1 MPDTCIRRRL
11 LFACRQAYQTQP
23 PAGGAPVGWTEAP
36 RAFTAQGPHG
46 PGDIDHALVGR
57 VAEGIVV
64 AFRGTLPPF
73 VEDDH
78 GPGEVARDWINN
90 AEFLSRENTVYPGRV
105 HAGFAGS
112 VERLWGQVAPA
123 IHGLIRPGGPNRL
136 YVTGHSKGGALANL
150 AAWRALGIAGL
161 EGPIRVLTIAA
172 ARCGNEDFRTA
183 YQAHGGISCRR
194 YESAADVVP
203 LVPPGADTPA
213 WAKLPIQRL
222 WPRLLNN
229 NYVPVGTRVPAG
241 VSLLER
247 VQVAQRYFGAFG
259 RGSLRSNY
267 MPLLAV
273 AHDIAPHSGYDA
285 LICDGDPGCTHD

>member
-1 MPDTCIRRRL
+1 M
-11 LFACRQAYQTQP
+11 LFACRQTYQTQLP
-23 PAGGAPVGWTEAP
+23 PRGTPVGWTEP
-36 RAFTAQGPHG
+36 PQEFIAQGPHG
-46 PGDIDHALVGR
+46 AGNIDRALVGR
-57 VAEGIVV
+57 VAEGIVL
-64 AFRGTLPPF
+64 AFRGTLAPF

-78 GPGEVARDWINN
+78 GSGEVARDWLNN
-90 AEFLSRENTVYPGRV
+90 VEFLSRDNTVYPGRV

-123 IHGLIRPGGPNRL
+123 IQGLIRPGGPNRL

-150 AAWRALGIAGL
+150 AGWRALGIVGL

-203 LVPPGADTPA
+203 LVPPGADTPS
-213 WAKLPIQRL
+213 WAKLLIQRL
-222 WPRLLNN
+222 WPRLTNN
-229 NYVPVGTRVPAG
+229 DYVPVGTRVPVG
-241 VSLLER
+241 VTLLEGL
-247 VQVAQRYFGAFG
+247 QVARRYLGGFGFG
-259 RGSLRSNY
+259 SVRSDY
-267 MPLLAV
+267 LPLLAL
-273 AHDIAPHSGYDA
+273 AHDISPNSGYDT